1 MLIGKNLEDFA
12 SRKITKEAKLRLRPS
27 QYTKFIFI
35 QEEADKGNLLAKE
48 YLEKLRNE
56 SVTID
61 SVRSLA
67 IVAHQ

>member
-35 QEEADKGNLLAKE
+35 QREADKGNPSAKQ
-48 YLEKLRNE
+48 YLQRCEQ
-56 SVTID
+56 D
-61 SVRSLA
+61 
-67 IVAHQ
+67 

>member
-12 SRKITKEAKLRLRPS
+12 SRKIAKEAKLRLRPS